1 MVKEASRYPNSLMT
15 LKIRTILTLICGAL
29 IGLALASG
37 AEYYYGVRHDLPVPL
52 IAENDGLLAEILQHV
67 KQEYV
72 EQVDDRQ
79 LLEGAARGL
88 VTELDAY
95 SEFLDPDQ
103 YREIRISTTGNYSGV
118 GLEVSMN
125 EDGQVEVVAPIEGTP
140 AEKAGLLS
148 GDIILSIDN
157 TPVDDST
164 INDTIKRMRGRPGSR
179 VNLTVTRD
187 AEDNPITYT
196 LTRSHVHMKTVS
208 AEMLEP
214 GWGYIR
220 IRQFNET
227 TGTDLSRAVTGLE
240 QAARNGS
247 GGLKGLVL
255 DLRNNPGGVLDAAV
269 AVSDAFLEQGTIVSA
284 EGRADDA
291 RFHYEASD
299 GDLSRGA
306 AIIVMVNGGTA
317 SASEIVAGAL
327 QDNHRAT
334 IAGEQTFGK
343 GMVQTVIPLSYGRA
357 VKLTTSHYF
366 TPSGES
372 IQGRGITPDV
382 GLDDNQAEEGMAGIS
397 AKLTQAGTA
406 LIQGDAELGIAL
418 DVLKGDRV
426 ILTASRR
433 LGIDPD

>member
-1 MVKEASRYPNSLMT
+1 MT
-15 LKIRTILTLICGAL
+15 LVCGAL
-29 IGLALASG
+29 IGLALAFG
-37 AEYYYGVRHDLPVPL
+37 VGNYYGVRHDLSVPL
-52 IAENDGLLAEILQHV
+52 VMEDEGLLAEVMQHV

-79 LLEGAARGL
+79 LMEGAARGL

-103 YREIRISTTGNYSGV
+103 FREIRISTTGNYSGV

-125 EDGQVEVVAPIEGTP
+125 EDGQVEIVAPIEGTP
-140 AEKAGLLS
+140 AEEAGLLS

-157 TPVDDST
+157 TPVDDTT

-187 AEDNPITYT
+187 TEDNPMTYT
-196 LTRSHVHMKTVS
+196 LTRSHVHMKTVR
-208 AEMLEP
+208 ADMLEP

-227 TGTDLSRAVTGLE
+227 TGTDLSRAVTSLE
-240 QAARNGS
+240 QTAASDGV

-255 DLRNNPGGVLDAAV
+255 DLRNNPGGVLEAAV

-291 RFHYEASD
+291 RFHYEASS

-306 AIIVMVNGGTA
+306 AIIVMVNAGTA

-334 IAGEQTFGK
+334 IVGTQTFGK
-343 GMVQTVIPLSYGRA
+343 GMVQTVIPLSHGRA
-357 VKLTTSHYF
+357 VKLTTSQYF

-372 IQGRGITPDV
+372 IQGRGIIPDIA
-382 GLDDNQAEEGMAGIS
+382 LDDNQAEEGMAGIS
-397 AKLTQAGTA
+397 ARLTETGTA

-418 DVLKGDRV
+418 DILKGDRV